1 MILVRTCPSYFTSVV
16 QDCGLDTLSLK
27 SFSRLWL
34 VPLIAIIAI
43 VKLSLLEM
51 TKTSS
56 SKYLRTDLLSIVK
69 MDIFPDILSVPIAD
83 MLFIVW

>member
-56 SKYLRTDLLSIVK
+56 KYLRTDLLSIVK
-69 MDIFPDILSVPIAD
+69 MDIFPDILSVPIVG

>member
-56 SKYLRTDLLSIVK
+56 KYLRTDLLSIVK
-69 MDIFPDILSVPIAD
+69 MDIFPDILSVPIAG